1 MKRIMSVIL
10 AGIMVVSTAAVLAGC
25 GCDNKKSK
33 SKSTNTPG
41 YSVVPTDPDLKDS
54 EFGFYRLNKE
64 ELMVSAYFGKSKDIK
79 IPSSFQNYKVTVVG
93 HSLFNKTEEGIE
105 SVEIPDS
112 ITEVQDYAFAAN
124 SNLSKV
130 KLSKNLK
137 IIGNNAFW
145 NCPKL
150 TSIELPSSL
159 KKIGVYAFSATGL
172 TSVTLPESKTLTQL
186 DQFVF
191 FQSKNL
197 KEVTIPASMTNIADN
212 AFNECADGL
221 TIKAKANSYAIS
233 YAKKHNYKTEEIK

>member
-1 MKRIMSVIL
+1 MKRILSVLL
-10 AGIMVVSTAAVLAGC
+10 AGVMIVSTAAVFAGC

-33 SKSTNTPG
+33 SKSTNKPG

-79 IPSSFQNYKVTVVG
+79 IPSTFQNYKVTVVG
-93 HSLFNKTEEGIE
+93 HSLFNSPEESIE

-112 ITEVQDYAFAAN
+112 VTEVQDYAFAAN
-124 SNLSKV
+124 SKLSKV

-145 NCPKL
+145 NCPQLKE
-150 TSIELPSSL
+150 IELPATL

-172 TSVTLPESKTLTQL
+172 TSVKLPESKTLTSL

-191 FQSKNL
+191 FQSKDL
-197 KEVTIPASMTNIADN
+197 KEVTVPPTMTNIADN
-212 AFNECADGL
+212 TFNECSKDL
-221 TIKAKANSYAIS
+221 TIKGKANTYALS
-233 YAKKHNYKTEEIK
+233 YAKKHNYKSEAIK